1 MEGSLGRLGLGA
13 TMATSRGGEGCA
25 GEERG
30 EWGGRGR
37 CEGEREGLLRCG
49 NREEN

>member
-13 TMATSRGGEGCA
+13 AMDTSRGGESCV

-30 EWGGRGR
+30 EWGGRAGG
-37 CEGEREGLLRCG
+37 EGEREGLLRCG
-49 NREEN
+49 NKEEK

>member
-13 TMATSRGGEGCA
+13 AMDTSRGGEGCA

-30 EWGGRGR
+30 GTGWTRRG
-37 CEGEREGLLRCG
+37 EGEREGLLRCG